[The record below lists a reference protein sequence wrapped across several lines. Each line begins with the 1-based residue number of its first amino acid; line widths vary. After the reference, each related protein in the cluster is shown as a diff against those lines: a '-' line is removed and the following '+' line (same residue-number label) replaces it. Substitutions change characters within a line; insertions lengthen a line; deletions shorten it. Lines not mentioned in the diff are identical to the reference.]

1 MGRRASTAIDD
12 DPVRR
17 RREQV
22 RRWTT
27 AASRL
32 GYALLAVAVVAFFVA
47 LATDFTSAMA
57 TIVIGTLIAGS
68 VLLVPAIVLGYAIKA
83 ADRADRDDSW

>member
-1 MGRRASTAIDD
+1 MGRLASTAIDD